1 MQSASVRLNCLPSA
15 GHPGLVPGPN
25 CPAEFR
31 CAQVNLLPKRI
42 GRNEKLVKATSA
54 WESTVQGTV
63 GWREQAFMNVVKLR

>member
-1 MQSASVRLNCLPSA
+1 M
-15 GHPGLVPGPN
+15 PGPN

-54 WESTVQGTV
+54 WERTVQGTV
-63 GWREQAFMNVVKLR
+63 DWREQALMNVVKLK